1 MLDGGT
7 LFMVASLPC
16 ITLSSALRPSRTL
29 QGQRRAHATLGG
41 TVSPI
46 KQCATQHIVY
56 RSGGQAADCAWVNHR
71 IREHITGVLR
81 GHEQEVCGLKWSPS
95 GTQLASGG
103 NDNLLHIWSA
113 TGARAVLLLLPP
125 CSVSQNPGFRG

>member
-1 MLDGGT
+1 MREET
-7 LFMVASLPC
+7 A
-16 ITLSSALRPSRTL
+16 
-29 QGQRRAHATLGG
+29 
-41 TVSPI
+41 
-46 KQCATQHIVY
+46 K
-56 RSGGQAADCAWVNHR
+56 AAFIYCR

-113 TGARAVLLLLPP
+113 TGAHAAPTSRQ
-125 CSVSQNPGFRG
+125 CSKN

>member
-1 MLDGGT
+1 MLRLVPT
-7 LFMVASLPC
+7 LLDPKPLFPLNC
-16 ITLSSALRPSRTL
+16 
-29 QGQRRAHATLGG
+29 
-41 TVSPI
+41 
-46 KQCATQHIVY
+46 
-56 RSGGQAADCAWVNHR
+56 R

-113 TGARAVLLLLPP
+113 TGAHAFPFAGAITP
-125 CSVSQNPGFRG
+125 CPLARHGSEVPVARYHQDAENTPRQGVGSTSK